1 MEAWGLCTL
10 RSAVPTGPLCTRGLS
25 QKPLCPIP
33 ADFYPLCSFH
43 YFAWGLGT
51 FWIPP
56 GPSTPQPYF
65 YTWLLDDFLC
75 HRLCLSYQVTRP
87 Q

>member
-33 ADFYPLCSFH
+33 ADFYLLCSSH
-43 YFAWGLGT
+43 YFVWGLGT

-56 GPSTPQPYF
+56 GPSPYSPTSTPGF
-65 YTWLLDDFLC
+65 
-75 HRLCLSYQVTRP
+75 
-87 Q
+87 

>member
-33 ADFYPLCSFH
+33 ADFYPLWSGVSAFH
-43 YFAWGLGT
+43 SLKYRLKEKKLGFSKIKWVEIT
-51 FWIPP
+51 
-56 GPSTPQPYF
+56 
-65 YTWLLDDFLC
+65 
-75 HRLCLSYQVTRP
+75 
-87 Q
+87 